1 MDPFPPIIDLSHCK
15 RKRAWQMGLS
25 QHYGQ
30 VYRNLLYLS
39 IKVLPFSQH
48 VSPFFPMFCRH
59 IYIPLGGS
67 RHGPLWQFLAAVA
80 CFSFTCFWHGA
91 LDYILVWTAFNLVI
105 VGGEA
110 LAYYVVDKPQVKEF
124 EVHVMFKSSFV
135 RRPCNL

>member
-1 MDPFPPIIDLSHCK
+1 
-15 RKRAWQMGLS
+15 
-25 QHYGQ
+25 
-30 VYRNLLYLS
+30 
-39 IKVLPFSQH
+39 
-48 VSPFFPMFCRH
+48 MFCRH

-91 LDYILVWTAFNLVI
+91 LDYILAWTAFNLVI

-124 EVHVMFKSSFV
+124 EVHVMFKWSFV
-135 RRPCNL
+135 RERNLELSEQSLSPTQMLAPTHACIRYPIW